1 MICHCIK
8 TDKMAR
14 FTCSFSL
21 RKGCFFSYLRAL
33 KFKIY
38 KVNYLS
44 IESLSK
50 SYGEKRLFDNISFG
64 LNQGQ
69 RTGLIA
75 KNGAGKSTLLKTIM
89 GKEIADSGSITFR
102 KEIVVTYLDQ
112 NPIFDESKTVIE
124 SIYNTNNPLLN
135 AVRDYES
142 ALTAFELDY
151 NDKTSEQLEKCSA
164 MMDKLEAW
172 DFEAKIHE
180 ILQRLKIAFLDKEI
194 SMLSGGQKKRVALAK
209 VLINEPD
216 LLILDE
222 PTNHLDVE
230 MIEWLENYL
239 VSRDLTLLLV
249 THDRYF
255 LDSVCNE
262 IIEIDNGKLF
272 HYKGNFQYFVEKK
285 AEREA
290 MESSEIDKAKNLYR
304 RELEW
309 VRKMPRARGTK
320 AKYRV
325 DSFYETKE
333 KAFSGQKEE
342 KLELG
347 VKMSR
352 IGGKILEF
360 IKIKKAFGETKIVND
375 FSYIFKKGEKIGV
388 IGKNG
393 VGKSTFLNMIMG
405 LEMPDAGKI
414 QSGETIIFGYYSQ
427 EGLQLNEDKRV
438 IEVVKDIAEFIP
450 LADGSKLSASGLLTK
465 FLFPPD
471 VQYGY
476 VSKLSG
482 GERRRLYLM
491 TILIKNPNFL
501 ILDEPTN
508 DLDIVTLS
516 VLEDFLTNFQ
526 GCVLIVTHDRYFMD
540 KMVDHLFVF
549 EGEGVVRDFPGNYTE
564 YRDKKESEDKI
575 LRKEENGNKISGI
588 LAEPIKEDVTQSL
601 SQNSAPSK
609 KKLSFKEKFEFEQL
623 EKDIATL
630 EAEKMKTTE
639 LLNAGSDKHEDI
651 IEWSSKIEKI
661 ISELDEKSLRW
672 LELSEGI

>member
-1 MICHCIK
+1 M
-8 TDKMAR
+8 
-14 FTCSFSL
+14 
-21 RKGCFFSYLRAL
+21 
-33 KFKIY
+33 
-38 KVNYLS
+38 NYLS
-44 IESLSK
+44 VESVSK
-50 SYGEKRLFDNISFG
+50 SYGTKVLFDKISFG
-64 LNQGQ
+64 LNQGD
-69 RTGLIA
+69 RIALIA
-75 KNGAGKSTLLKTIM
+75 KNGAGKSTLLKTLM
-89 GKEIADSGSITFR
+89 GKEISDGGTITFR
-102 KEIVVTYLDQ
+102 KDIVVTYLDQ
-112 NPIFDESKTVIE
+112 NPIFDENSTVVE
-124 SIYNTNNPLLN
+124 AIYNSNNPMLN
-135 AVRDYES
+135 AVRAYEA
-142 ALTAFELDY
+142 ALLAFENEY
-151 NDKTSEQLEKCSA
+151 NDNTSEQLEQCSA
-164 MMDKLEAW
+164 QMDKLDAW
-172 DFEAKIHE
+172 GVEAKVHE
-180 ILQRLKIAFLDKEI
+180 ILQRLKIAFLDKTI
-194 SMLSGGQKKRVALAK
+194 GTLSGGQKKRVALAK
-209 VLINEPD
+209 VLIDEPH

-239 VSRDLTLLLV
+239 VSKDLTLLLV

-255 LDSVCNE
+255 LDSVCTQ
-262 IIEIDNGKLF
+262 IIEIENGKLH
-272 HYKGNFQYFVEKK
+272 HYRGNFQYYVEKK
-285 AEREA
+285 AERES
-290 MESSEIDKAKNLYR
+290 MENSEIDKAKNLFR

-309 VRKMPRARGTK
+309 VRKMPKARGTK

-325 DSFYETKE
+325 DQFHEVKD
-333 KAFSGQKEE
+333 KAFSKQTEE

-405 LEMPDAGKI
+405 LEQPDTGKI
-414 QSGETIIFGYYSQ
+414 QTGETIVFGYYSQ
-427 EGLQLNEDKRV
+427 EGLKLNEDKRV

-482 GERRRLYLM
+482 GEKRRLYLM

-549 EGEGVVRDFPGNYTE
+549 EGDGAVRDFSGNYTE
-564 YRDKKESEDKI
+564 YRDKKELEEKI
-575 LRKEENGNKISGI
+575 QRKEIQTNAKSESAMNIVETESLKDNK
-588 LAEPIKEDVTQSL
+588 L
-601 SQNSAPSK
+601 K
-609 KKLSFKEKFEFEQL
+609 KKLSYKEKEEFDTLEKEIAKLETDKNKLTEQL
-623 EKDIATL
+623 N
-630 EAEKMKTTE
+630 AEGVDA
-639 LLNAGSDKHEDI
+639 N
-651 IEWSSKIEKI
+651 KI
-661 ISELDEKSLRW
+661 IQYSEEIGHVIAQLDEKTLRW
-672 LELSEGI
+672 LTLSEKI

>member
-1 MICHCIK
+1 M
-8 TDKMAR
+8 
-14 FTCSFSL
+14 
-21 RKGCFFSYLRAL
+21 
-33 KFKIY
+33 
-38 KVNYLS
+38 NYLS
-44 IESLSK
+44 VESVSK
-50 SYGEKRLFDNISFG
+50 SYGTKLLFDKISFG
-64 LNQGQ
+64 LNQGD
-69 RTGLIA
+69 RIALIA
-75 KNGAGKSTLLKTIM
+75 KNGAGKSTLLKTLM
-89 GKEIADSGSITFR
+89 GKEIADNGTVTFR
-102 KEIVVTYLDQ
+102 KDITVTYLDQ
-112 NPIFDESKTVIE
+112 NPVFDETSTVIE
-124 SIYNTNNPLLN
+124 AIYKTNNPMLN
-135 AVRDYES
+135 AVRDYEE
-142 ALTAFELDY
+142 ALTAFEKDY
-151 NDKTSEQLEKCSA
+151 NDKTSDRLEECSA
-164 MMDKLEAW
+164 RMDKLEAW
-172 DFEAKIHE
+172 GFEAKVQE
-180 ILQRLKIAFLDKEI
+180 ILQRLKIAFLDKTI
-194 SMLSGGQKKRVALAK
+194 GTLSGGQKKRVALAK
-209 VLINEPD
+209 VLIDEPH

-239 VSRDLTLLLV
+239 VSKDLTLLLV

-255 LDSVCNE
+255 LDSVCTE
-262 IIEIDNGKLF
+262 IIEIDNGKLH
-272 HYKGNFQYFVEKK
+272 HYRGNFQYYVEKK
-285 AEREA
+285 AERES
-290 MESSEIDKAKNLYR
+290 MENSEIDKAKNLYR

-309 VRKMPRARGTK
+309 VRKMPKARGTK

-325 DSFYETKE
+325 DSFYEVKD
-333 KAFSGQKEE
+333 KAFSKQTEE

-360 IKIKKAFGETKIVND
+360 IKIKKAFGPTKIVND

-405 LEMPDAGKI
+405 LEQPDAGKI
-414 QSGETIIFGYYSQ
+414 QTGETMIFGYYSQ
-427 EGLQLNEDKRV
+427 EGLKLTEDKRV

-482 GERRRLYLM
+482 GEKRRLYLM

-549 EGEGVVRDFPGNYTE
+549 EGEGVIRDFPGNYTE

-575 LRKEENGNKISGI
+575 QRREDLQTVVKP
-588 LAEPIKEDVTQSL
+588 EPAVVQEIKNET
-601 SQNSAPSK
+601 AASK
-609 KKLSFKEKFEFEQL
+609 KKLSFKEKSEFDQL
-623 EKDIATL
+623 EKDIAKL
-630 EAEKMKTTE
+630 EKEKAILTE
-639 LLNAGSDKHEDI
+639 QLSAAGQAATDVLK
-651 IEWSSKIEKI
+651 WSERIGQVI
-661 ISELDEKSLRW
+661 AELDEKSLRW
-672 LELSEGI
+672 LELSE

>member
-1 MICHCIK
+1 M
-8 TDKMAR
+8 
-14 FTCSFSL
+14 
-21 RKGCFFSYLRAL
+21 
-33 KFKIY
+33 
-38 KVNYLS
+38 NYLS
-44 IESLSK
+44 VESVSK
-50 SYGEKRLFDNISFG
+50 SYGTKLLFDKISFG
-64 LNQGQ
+64 LNQGD
-69 RTGLIA
+69 RIALIA
-75 KNGAGKSTLLKTIM
+75 KNGAGKSTLLKILM
-89 GKEIADSGSITFR
+89 GKEIPDGGTVIFR
-102 KEIVVTYLDQ
+102 KDITVTYLDQ
-112 NPIFDESKTVIE
+112 NPAFDENSTVIE
-124 SIYNTNNPLLN
+124 AIYKSNNPMLN
-135 AVRDYES
+135 AVRDYED
-142 ALTAFELDY
+142 ALTAFEKDY
-151 NDKTSEQLEKCSA
+151 NDKTSDRLEYCSA
-164 MMDKLEAW
+164 QMDKLEAW
-172 DFEAKIHE
+172 GFEAKVQE
-180 ILQRLKIAFLDKEI
+180 ILQRLKIAFLDKTI
-194 SMLSGGQKKRVALAK
+194 GTLSGGQKKRVALAK
-209 VLINEPD
+209 VLIDEPH

-239 VSRDLTLLLV
+239 VSKDLTLLLV

-255 LDSVCNE
+255 LDSVCTE
-262 IIEIDNGKLF
+262 IVEIDGGKLH
-272 HYKGNFQYFVEKK
+272 HYRGNFQYYVEKK
-285 AEREA
+285 AEREL
-290 MESSEIDKAKNLYR
+290 MENSEIDKAKNLYR

-309 VRKMPRARGTK
+309 VRKMPKARGTK

-325 DSFYETKE
+325 DSFHETKE
-333 KAFSGQKEE
+333 KAFSKQTEE

-360 IKIKKAFGETKIVND
+360 IKIKKAFGATRIVND

-405 LEMPDAGKI
+405 LEQPDAGTI
-414 QSGETIIFGYYSQ
+414 QTGETMIFGYYSQ
-427 EGLQLNEDKRV
+427 EGLKLTEDKRV

-482 GERRRLYLM
+482 GEKRRLYLM

-549 EGEGVVRDFPGNYTE
+549 EGEGAVRDFPGNYTE
-564 YRDKKESEDKI
+564 YRDKKDAEDK
-575 LRKEENGNKISGI
+575 LVRKDE
-588 LAEPIKEDVTQSL
+588 Q
-601 SQNSAPSK
+601 QSAPVKQESVSVAVPAKPAESIVSK
-609 KKLSFKEKFEFEQL
+609 KKLSFKEKSEFDQL
-623 EKDIATL
+623 EKDIAKLEKEKATL
-630 EAEKMKTTE
+630 TEK
-639 LLNAGSDKHEDI
+639 LSAAGQNADDI
-651 IEWSSKIEKI
+651 LKWSERIGNVI
-661 ISELDEKSLRW
+661 NELDEKSLRW
-672 LELSEGI
+672 LELSE

>member
-1 MICHCIK
+1 M
-8 TDKMAR
+8 
-14 FTCSFSL
+14 
-21 RKGCFFSYLRAL
+21 
-33 KFKIY
+33 
-38 KVNYLS
+38 NYLS

-89 GKEIADSGSITFR
+89 GKEIADSGTITFR
-102 KEIVVTYLDQ
+102 KDIVVTYLDQ
-112 NPIFDESKTVIE
+112 NPLFDESKTVIE
-124 SIYNTNNPLLN
+124 TIYNTNNPLLN

-142 ALTAFELDY
+142 ALTAFENDY
-151 NDKTSEQLEKCSA
+151 NDKTSDQLEKCSA

-180 ILQRLKIAFLDKEI
+180 ILQRLKIAFLDTQI
-194 SMLSGGQKKRVALAK
+194 STLSGGQKKRVALAK

-375 FSYIFKKGEKIGV
+375 FSYVFKKGEKIGV

-405 LEMPDAGKI
+405 MEMPDAGKI

-575 LRKEENGNKISGI
+575 QRKEESGNKAS
-588 LAEPIKEDVTQSL
+588 ETVSESIKEDVTQSF
-601 SQNSAPSK
+601 SKGVNTAPK

-630 EAEKMKTTE
+630 EEEKIKTTE

-651 IEWSSKIEKI
+651 IEWSTKIKKI

-672 LELSEGI
+672 LELSEGIN

>member
-1 MICHCIK
+1 ML
-8 TDKMAR
+8 
-14 FTCSFSL
+14 SL
-21 RKGCFFSYLRAL
+21 QANL
-33 KFKIY
+33 KPIPL
-38 KVNYLS
+38 NYLS
-44 IESLSK
+44 VESVSK
-50 SYGEKRLFDNISFG
+50 SYGSKVLFDKISFG

-69 RTGLIA
+69 RMALIA
-75 KNGAGKSTLLKTIM
+75 KNGAGKSTLLKIIT
-89 GKEIADSGSITFR
+89 GKEISDGGTVTFR
-102 KEIVVTYLDQ
+102 KDITVTYLDQ
-112 NPIFDESKTVIE
+112 NPALDENSTVIE
-124 SIYNTNNPLLN
+124 AIYKTDNPKLN
-135 AVRDYES
+135 AVRNYET
-142 ALTAFELDY
+142 ALLAFEEEY
-151 NDKTSEQLEKCSA
+151 NDKTSDQLELCSA
-164 MMDKLEAW
+164 EVDKLGAW
-172 DFEAKIHE
+172 DIEAKVHE
-180 ILQRLKIAFLDKEI
+180 ILQRLKIAFLDKQI
-194 SMLSGGQKKRVALAK
+194 GTLSGGQKKRVALAK
-209 VLINEPD
+209 VLIDEPH

-239 VSRDLTLLLV
+239 VSKDLTLLLV

-255 LDSVCNE
+255 LDSVCTE
-262 IIEIDNGKLF
+262 IVEIDAGKLF
-272 HYKGNFQYFVEKK
+272 HYRGNFQYFVEKK
-285 AEREA
+285 AERET
-290 MESSEIDKAKNLYR
+290 MENSEIDKAKNLYK

-325 DSFYETKE
+325 DSFYEVKD
-333 KAFSGQKEE
+333 KAFSKQTEE
-342 KLELG
+342 KLVLG

-360 IKIKKAFGETKIVND
+360 NKIKKAFNETKIVND

-405 LEMPDAGKI
+405 LETPDAGHI
-414 QSGETIIFGYYSQ
+414 SSGETIVFGYYSQ
-427 EGLQLNEDKRV
+427 EGLKLNEDKRV
-438 IEVVKDIAEFIP
+438 IDVVKDIAEFIP

-471 VQYGY
+471 VQYGF

-526 GCVLIVTHDRYFMD
+526 GCLLVVTHDRYFMD

-549 EGEGVVRDFPGNYTE
+549 EGNGVVRDFPGNYTE
-564 YRDKKESEDKI
+564 YREKKESEEKI
-575 LRKEENGNKISGI
+575 FNKEAKANLQQTSAKQDLAPIIIEEN
-588 LAEPIKEDVTQSL
+588 T
-601 SQNSAPSK
+601 NSKTLIQK
-609 KKLSFKEKFEFEQL
+609 KKLSYKEKLEFEEL
-623 EKDIATL
+623 EKDISKL
-630 EAEKMKTTE
+630 EAEKTKITE
-639 LLNAGSDKHEDI
+639 QLNSSADNHGDI
-651 IEWSSKIEKI
+651 LTWTEQIGNI
-661 ISELDEKSLRW
+661 ISKLDEKSLRW
-672 LELSEGI
+672 LELSEGM

>member
-1 MICHCIK
+1 M
-8 TDKMAR
+8 
-14 FTCSFSL
+14 
-21 RKGCFFSYLRAL
+21 
-33 KFKIY
+33 
-38 KVNYLS
+38 NYLS
-44 IESLSK
+44 VENVSK
-50 SYGEKRLFDNISFG
+50 SYGTKVLFNKISFG
-64 LNQGQ
+64 LNQGD
-69 RTGLIA
+69 RIALIA
-75 KNGAGKSTLLKTIM
+75 KNGAGKSTLLKVLM
-89 GKEIADSGSITFR
+89 GKEIADEGLVTFR
-102 KEIVVTYLDQ
+102 KDIVVTYLDQ
-112 NPIFDESKTVIE
+112 NPSFDENSTVLDAIYKTD
-124 SIYNTNNPLLN
+124 NLMLN
-135 AVRDYES
+135 AVRDYEE
-142 ALTAFELDY
+142 ALHAFEKDY
-151 NDKTSEQLEKCSA
+151 NDKTSDRLEFCSA
-164 MMDKLEAW
+164 QMDKLDAW
-172 DFEAKIHE
+172 GFEAKVQE
-180 ILQRLKIAFLDKEI
+180 ILQRLKIAFLDKQI
-194 SMLSGGQKKRVALAK
+194 GTLSGGQKKRVALAK
-209 VLINEPD
+209 VLIDEPH

-239 VSRDLTLLLV
+239 VSKDMTLLLV

-255 LDSVCNE
+255 LDSVCTE
-262 IIEIDNGKLF
+262 IIEIDNGNLH
-272 HYKGNFQYFVEKK
+272 HYRGNFQYYVEKK
-285 AEREA
+285 AERES
-290 MESSEIDKAKNLYR
+290 MENSEIDKAKNLFR

-309 VRKMPRARGTK
+309 VRKMPKARGTK

-325 DSFYETKE
+325 DQFEVTKE
-333 KAFSGQKEE
+333 KAFSKQTEE
-342 KLELG
+342 KLALG

-360 IKIKKAFGETKIVND
+360 VKIKKAFGSTKIVND

-405 LEMPDAGKI
+405 LENPDAGTI
-414 QSGETIIFGYYSQ
+414 TSGETIVFGYYSQ
-427 EGLQLNEDKRV
+427 EGLKLAEDKRV

-564 YRDKKESEDKI
+564 YRDKKESEEKI
-575 LRKEENGNKISGI
+575 QRKEI
-588 LAEPIKEDVTQSL
+588 
-601 SQNSAPSK
+601 SQNAKSESIETLVVTENKKEEEATTK
-609 KKLSFKEKFEFEQL
+609 KKLSYKEKLEFEQL
-623 EKDIATL
+623 EKDIAKL
-630 EAEKMKTTE
+630 EEEKAKITD
-639 LLNAGSDKHEDI
+639 LLNAGSNNHEDAVK
-651 IEWSSKIEKI
+651 WSSEIGAI
-661 ISELDEKSLRW
+661 ISKLDEKSLRW
-672 LELSEGI
+672 LELSE

>member
-1 MICHCIK
+1 M
-8 TDKMAR
+8 
-14 FTCSFSL
+14 
-21 RKGCFFSYLRAL
+21 
-33 KFKIY
+33 
-38 KVNYLS
+38 NYLS
-44 IESLSK
+44 VESVSK
-50 SYGEKRLFDNISFG
+50 SYGSKVLFDKISFG

-69 RTGLIA
+69 RMALIA
-75 KNGAGKSTLLKTIM
+75 KNGAGKSTLLKIIT
-89 GKEIADSGSITFR
+89 GKEIADAGSVTFR
-102 KEIVVTYLDQ
+102 KDIIVTYLDQ
-112 NPIFDESKTVIE
+112 NPLLDGNSTVIE
-124 SIYNTNNPLLN
+124 AIYNTDNPMLN

-142 ALTAFELDY
+142 ALTAFENEY
-151 NDKTSEQLEKCSA
+151 NNKTSEQLELCSA
-164 MMDKLEAW
+164 QMDKLEAW
-172 DFEAKIHE
+172 DFEAKVHE
-180 ILQRLKIAFLDKEI
+180 ILQRLKIAFLDKQI
-194 SMLSGGQKKRVALAK
+194 STLSGGQKKRVALAK
-209 VLINEPD
+209 VLIDEPH

-255 LDSVCNE
+255 LDSVCTE
-262 IIEIDNGKLF
+262 IVEIDAGKLF
-272 HYKGNFQYFVEKK
+272 HYRGNFQYFVEKK
-285 AEREA
+285 AEREM
-290 MESSEIDKAKNLYR
+290 MENSEIDKAKNLYK

-325 DSFYETKE
+325 DSFYEVKD
-333 KAFSGQKEE
+333 KAFSKQTEE
-342 KLELG
+342 KLVLG
-347 VKMSR
+347 VQMSR

-360 IKIKKAFGETKIVND
+360 NKIKKAFDKTKIIND

-393 VGKSTFLNMIMG
+393 VGKSTFLNMVMG
-405 LEMPDAGKI
+405 LEMPDSGSI
-414 QSGETIIFGYYSQ
+414 STGETIVFGYYSQ
-427 EGLQLNEDKRV
+427 EGLKLNEDKRV
-438 IEVVKDIAEFIP
+438 IDVVKDIAEFIP

-471 VQYGY
+471 VQYGF

-516 VLEDFLTNFQ
+516 VLEDFLTSFQ
-526 GCVLIVTHDRYFMD
+526 GCLLVVTHDRYFMD

-564 YRDKKESEDKI
+564 YREKKEREEKTLIKEAKANQLQAVSKSNTAQE
-575 LRKEENGNKISGI
+575 LVEENTTRHTQNNSQPPII
-588 LAEPIKEDVTQSL
+588 L
-601 SQNSAPSK
+601 NPSK
-609 KKLSFKEKFEFEQL
+609 KKLSFKEKFEFEEL
-623 EKDIATL
+623 EKDIANL
-630 EAEKMKTTE
+630 EAEKVKITE
-639 LLNAGSDKHEDI
+639 QLNASSDNHDEI
-651 IEWSSKIEKI
+651 IKWTGQIGNI
-661 ISELDEKSLRW
+661 MIQLDEKTLRW
-672 LELSEGI
+672 LELSEGV

>member
-1 MICHCIK
+1 
-8 TDKMAR
+8 MAR

>member
-1 MICHCIK
+1 IG
-8 TDKMAR
+8 T
-14 FTCSFSL
+14 
-21 RKGCFFSYLRAL
+21 
-33 KFKIY
+33 
-38 KVNYLS
+38 
-44 IESLSK
+44 
-50 SYGEKRLFDNISFG
+50 
-64 LNQGQ
+64 
-69 RTGLIA
+69 
-75 KNGAGKSTLLKTIM
+75 
-89 GKEIADSGSITFR
+89 
-102 KEIVVTYLDQ
+102 
-112 NPIFDESKTVIE
+112 
-124 SIYNTNNPLLN
+124 
-135 AVRDYES
+135 
-142 ALTAFELDY
+142 
-151 NDKTSEQLEKCSA
+151 
-164 MMDKLEAW
+164 
-172 DFEAKIHE
+172 
-180 ILQRLKIAFLDKEI
+180 
-194 SMLSGGQKKRVALAK
+194 LSGGQKKRVALAK
-209 VLINEPD
+209 VLIDEPH

-239 VSRDLTLLLV
+239 VSKDMTLLLV

-255 LDSVCNE
+255 LDSVCTE
-262 IIEIDNGKLF
+262 IIEIDNGNLH
-272 HYKGNFQYFVEKK
+272 HYRGNFQYYVEKK
-285 AEREA
+285 AERES
-290 MESSEIDKAKNLYR
+290 MENSEIDKAKNLFR

-309 VRKMPRARGTK
+309 VRKMPKARGTK

-325 DSFYETKE
+325 DQFEVTKE
-333 KAFSGQKEE
+333 KAFSKQTEE
-342 KLELG
+342 KLALG

-360 IKIKKAFGETKIVND
+360 VKIKKAFGSTKIVND

-405 LEMPDAGKI
+405 LENPDAGTI
-414 QSGETIIFGYYSQ
+414 TSGETIVFGYYSQ
-427 EGLQLNEDKRV
+427 EGLKLAEDKRV

-564 YRDKKESEDKI
+564 YRDKKESEEKI
-575 LRKEENGNKISGI
+575 QRKEI
-588 LAEPIKEDVTQSL
+588 
-601 SQNSAPSK
+601 SQNAKSESIETLVVTENKKEEEATTK
-609 KKLSFKEKFEFEQL
+609 KKLSYKEKLEFEQL
-623 EKDIATL
+623 EKDIAKL
-630 EAEKMKTTE
+630 EEEKAKITD
-639 LLNAGSDKHEDI
+639 LLNAGSNNHEDAVK
-651 IEWSSKIEKI
+651 WSSEIGAI
-661 ISELDEKSLRW
+661 ISKLDEKSLRW
-672 LELSEGI
+672 LELSE

>member
-1 MICHCIK
+1 M
-8 TDKMAR
+8 
-14 FTCSFSL
+14 
-21 RKGCFFSYLRAL
+21 
-33 KFKIY
+33 
-38 KVNYLS
+38 NYLS
-44 IESLSK
+44 VETLSK
-50 SYGEKRLFDNISFG
+50 SYGAKKLFDNISFG

-69 RTGLIA
+69 RTALIA
-75 KNGAGKSTLLKTIM
+75 KNGAGKSTLLKIIT
-89 GKEIADSGSITFR
+89 GKEIADSGSVVFR
-102 KEIVVTYLDQ
+102 KDITVTYLDQ
-112 NPIFDESKTVIE
+112 NPLFDENSTVIE
-124 SIYNTNNPLLN
+124 AIYNTGNPALN
-135 AVRDYES
+135 AVRDYEL
-142 ALTAFELDY
+142 ALEEFEKNY
-151 NDKTSEQLEKCSA
+151 NDKTQSKLEKCSA
-164 MMDKLEAW
+164 KIDELNAW
-172 DFEAKIHE
+172 GTDSKVKEV
-180 ILQRLKIAFLDKEI
+180 LQKLKIAFLDKKI

-209 VLINEPD
+209 VLIDEPH

-239 VSRDLTLLLV
+239 ISLNLTLLLV

-255 LDSVCNE
+255 LDSVCTE
-262 IIEIDNGKLF
+262 IIEIDNTKLYT
-272 HYKGNFQYFVEKK
+272 YKGNFQYYVEKK
-285 AEREA
+285 AERESI
-290 MESSEIDKAKNLYR
+290 ESSEIDKAKNLFR

-309 VRKMPRARGTK
+309 VRRMPKARGTK
-320 AKYRV
+320 SKSRLNAFE
-325 DSFYETKE
+325 DTKE
-333 KAFSGQKEE
+333 KAFSGKVET

-347 VKMSR
+347 VKMNR

-405 LEMPDAGKI
+405 LEKPDSGEI
-414 QSGETIIFGYYSQ
+414 QTGETIVFGYYSQ
-427 EGLQLNEDKRV
+427 EGLKLNNDKRV

-471 VQYGY
+471 VQYSM

-516 VLEDFLTNFQ
+516 VLEDFLTAFQ

-564 YRDKKESEDKI
+564 YRDKKDLEEKSVSVDSIAFKQEV
-575 LRKEENGNKISGI
+575 KETNIPS
-588 LAEPIKEDVTQSL
+588 S
-601 SQNSAPSK
+601 SQNDTAK
-609 KKLSFKEKFEFEQL
+609 RKLSFKEKFEFEQL
-623 EKDIATL
+623 EKDIAAL
-630 EAEKMKTTE
+630 ELEKNKLTE
-639 LLNAGSDKHEDI
+639 LL
-651 IEWSSKIEKI
+651 SSNDTPAEELAKNSKRIGEV
-661 ISELDEKSLRW
+661 ISELEEKGLRW
-672 LELSEGI
+672 LELSEFI